1 MRVDLKKA
9 TIYSL
14 ENLMSYW
21 DFLFIFKLYHVR
33 DQNFNSPENTY
44 LVTGKKKK
52 KVSSLNVRVRSGS
65 HCVHISCFKQI
76 KLAKPWGRFLQR
88 QKYIIENILFL
99 NKMPDMGINV
109 LFMYM

>member
-44 LVTGKKKK
+44 LVTEKKKK
-52 KVSSLNVRVRSGS
+52 KYPL
-65 HCVHISCFKQI
+65 
-76 KLAKPWGRFLQR
+76 
-88 QKYIIENILFL
+88 
-99 NKMPDMGINV
+99 
-109 LFMYM
+109 